1 MLFCSVDSLPPVLR
15 FISTHSRHSGI
26 NKSGM
31 PLTTPSAFK
40 RLAPVIDRFSPFGI
54 AKIRTVGYWT
64 RNQLTNPTCSE
75 CSEGDV
81 FKTEISVTAEAVRF
95 AFHFSSPIGYN
106 QAARSLGT
114 VGHVLDGFTFTRLGV
129 TQKLALIQA
138 PRLCCEHGRCPK
150 SPTCEPV
157 YRLCSVPPVIWA

>member
-40 RLAPVIDRFSPFGI
+40 RLATVIDRFSPFGI
-54 AKIRTVGYWT
+54 AKIKTRGYWAL
-64 RNQLTNPTCSE
+64 NQFTNPTCSE

-81 FKTEISVTAEAVRF
+81 FKTEISVTAEAVRLRF
-95 AFHFSSPIGYN
+95 IFLL
-106 QAARSLGT
+106 QLGII
-114 VGHVLDGFTFTRLGV
+114 
-129 TQKLALIQA
+129 KLHDLLVAW
-138 PRLCCEHGRCPK
+138 
-150 SPTCEPV
+150 V
-157 YRLCSVPPVIWA
+157 M